1 METLMIQEQ
10 SYPLYSASQVPTR
23 NGLRVMM
30 AESYGMCFGVRDA
43 VSLALGAAR
52 EGELTVLGELAHNPA
67 VLARLSAAGVER
79 APSLEPPSG
88 TRRVMITA
96 HGTSNVVRERLR
108 NNGLEVL
115 DATCPLVNH
124 AHRMLLR
131 LVGSGYF
138 PVVIGRAE
146 HVEVRGL
153 VGDLA
158 EHAVV
163 ENDAD
168 VEALPE
174 RLGVMRLGVVSQT
187 TQPLERVLA
196 LVDRLRARFPQA
208 EVKFVDTVC
217 APTKERQTAARRLGA
232 SCPVVIVVG
241 GRGSNNTRQLVR
253 TCEAEGARAY
263 QVESAEDLRPEWV
276 AGVEQVGLTAGTST
290 PDEVV
295 EAVRGALVR
304 LAEQPLPLAA

>member
-1 METLMIQEQ
+1 MTYESGLTTTAVRTG
-10 SYPLYSASQVPTR
+10 S
-23 NGLRVMM
+23 LRVLM

-52 EGELTVLGELAHNPA
+52 SGELIVLGELAHNPA

-79 APSLEPPSG
+79 VPTLEPPDG
-88 TRRVMITA
+88 ARRVMITA
-96 HGTSNVVRERLR
+96 HGASHAAKERLR
-108 NNGLEVL
+108 SGGLELL
-115 DATCPLVNH
+115 DATCPLVAH

-131 LVGSGYF
+131 LVAAGYF
-138 PVVIGRAE
+138 PVVIGKAD

-158 EHAVV
+158 EYSVLSDEAEV
-163 ENDAD
+163 D
-168 VEALPE
+168 ALPE
-174 RLGVMRLGVVSQT
+174 TLSTARLGVVSQT

-196 LVDRLRARFPQA
+196 LVDRLRTRFPQA
-208 EVKFVDTVC
+208 EVKFIDTVC

-241 GRGSNNTRQLVR
+241 GRGSNNTRQLLR
-253 TCEAEGARAY
+253 ACEAEGARAY
-263 QVESAEDLRPEWV
+263 QVEGPDELRAEWM

-295 EAVRGALVR
+295 EAVRQALIS
-304 LAEQPLPLAA
+304 LGEHPHALAA